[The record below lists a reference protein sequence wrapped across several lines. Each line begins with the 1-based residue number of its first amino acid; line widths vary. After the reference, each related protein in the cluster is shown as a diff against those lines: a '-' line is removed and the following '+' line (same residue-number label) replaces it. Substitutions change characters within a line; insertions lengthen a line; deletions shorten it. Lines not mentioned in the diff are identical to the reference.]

1 MHVTMHNIA
10 DQTFWIL
17 YFLCVFGF
25 LTQSKVN
32 NDKKQQTTKAF
43 KQKKFK
49 NMLECKINKQTTM
62 SHYIER
68 INAWT
73 YYNAYA

>member
-1 MHVTMHNIA
+1 
-10 DQTFWIL
+10 
-17 YFLCVFGF
+17 
-25 LTQSKVN
+25 
-32 NDKKQQTTKAF
+32 
-43 KQKKFK
+43 
-49 NMLECKINKQTTM
+49 MLECKINKQTKL